1 MDGGTA
7 VTAVPGVGGMRGD
20 QEVSPAHVT
29 LSLAGLQS
37 CHASVVLKGKQG
49 QPLSFPE
56 LRPVAEDIVRITWMS
71 ERHGTHI
78 AEAKPR
84 VKEFAVG
91 FLPEFQDRLRI
102 HPQVLSL
109 EITELRS
116 TDIGRY
122 SAVVDTASKPSSPST
137 FSYLVVLGK
146 CP

>member
-1 MDGGTA
+1 M
-7 VTAVPGVGGMRGD
+7 TAVPGVGGMRGD